1 MAKTNDP
8 PRIQTVDRHQFRLLP
23 TTLDELIDPHHRV
36 RDLWKW
42 LDSFDL
48 EHFYSRIDARGS
60 NPGRPAIDPKILL
73 CLWVFATSEG
83 IGSARQLDRLVERDL
98 AYSWIAGGVSLNYH
112 TLSDFRSTYEV
123 ELDALMTEIL
133 GVLLHAD
140 VLSLERVSQDGVRV
154 RANAGAA
161 SFRREKTLK
170 KCLKIAKEQVV
181 EVKRQEKESEKD
193 LSEQQKKARER
204 GAKEKEERPQTSPAE
219 LPKGKAKGKKE
230 IRVSTT
236 DPEARNMKMADG
248 GFRPA
253 YNVQLAMDT
262 RSGVLVG
269 VEVLNQG
276 NDYGEI
282 SPMREQIEHRTGKI
296 PKEYLVDGGYSQKK
310 DIQAAADAGSSIYA
324 PVPKPGKKKG
334 EADEAHQSR
343 VDERFTPKPKD
354 SPGVTE
360 WKQRMNT
367 DEAKE
372 VYKERA
378 STIER
383 GNADLRAHRGLQ
395 QFPVRG
401 KRKVRAVALLQA
413 VTYNLL
419 KMTKLLG
426 APPG

>member
-1 MAKTNDP
+1 
-8 PRIQTVDRHQFRLLP
+8 
-23 TTLDELIDPHHRV
+23 
-36 RDLWKW
+36 
-42 LDSFDL
+42 
-48 EHFYSRIDARGS
+48 
-60 NPGRPAIDPKILL
+60 
-73 CLWVFATSEG
+73 
-83 IGSARQLDRLVERDL
+83 
-98 AYSWIAGGVSLNYH
+98 
-112 TLSDFRSTYEV
+112 V

-140 VLSLERVSQDGVRV
+140 ALSLERVSQDGVRV

-170 KCLKIAKEQVV
+170 KCLNIAKEQVV

-193 LSEQQKKARER
+193 LSEQRKKARER
-204 GAKEKEERPQTSPAE
+204 GAREKEERIQKAISELSKRKPAKSKKAAVKDADVPSCADSEAQNTKIPEAKESEVEYSQPSPND
-219 LPKGKAKGKKE
+219 LSKGKASSKKKGEKE
-230 IRVSTT
+230 LRVSTT

-262 RSGVLVG
+262 KSGVLVG
-269 VEVLNQG
+269 VEVLNRG

-282 SPMREQIEHRTGKI
+282 GPMREQVAHRTGKI

-310 DIQAAADAGSSIYA
+310 DIQAAADAGSNIYA
-324 PVPKPGKKKG
+324 PVPRPGKKKG
-334 EADEAHQSR
+334 EADDAHQKR
-343 VDERFTPKPKD
+343 VAERFAPKPED
-354 SPGVTE
+354 PLGVTE
-360 WKQRMNT
+360 WRERMNT

-372 VYKERA
+372 IYKERA

-401 KRKVRAVALLQA
+401 KEKVRAVALLQV

-419 KMTKLLG
+419 KMIKLLG
-426 APPG
+426 VPG